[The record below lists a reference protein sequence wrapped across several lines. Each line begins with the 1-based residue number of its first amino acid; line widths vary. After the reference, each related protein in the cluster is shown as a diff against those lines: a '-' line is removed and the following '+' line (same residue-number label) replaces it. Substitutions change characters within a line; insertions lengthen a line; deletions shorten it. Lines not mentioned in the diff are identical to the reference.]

1 LKVVIASSSYVS
13 KPLISLL
20 SSSREHELIGLI
32 TNPDKA
38 TGRGMNIVPN
48 ELASWWMSNGINVLK
63 PEGRDNLK
71 DLIKTLNPEIV
82 ITIAYGQIIPED
94 FLNLPKYGWINVH
107 FSSLPRWR
115 GAAPVQWAIL
125 SADKETGVTIFQLDK
140 GMDTGPVYLSESVSI
155 ERDETTEMLLT
166 RLSNIGADLA
176 IQSLSK
182 IQTGIEP
189 VAQLNSGVTLAPKIT
204 KNDGKINWHE
214 NTDEIFNRYRALAG
228 NPGIWTLLGELRLK
242 IDSLEI
248 SNRVEKISPAEVLI
262 SDEHLLVG
270 ANNGVIEIKTLTP
283 AGRSQMSAAEFIRG
297 LPNRSGL
304 QLG

>member
-48 ELASWWMSNGINVLK
+48 ELASWGMSNGINVLK

-182 IQTGIEP
+182 IQTGIKP
-189 VAQLNSGVTLAPKIT
+189 VAQFNSGVTLAPKIT
-204 KNDGKINWHE
+204 KNDGKIDWHE

-297 LPNRSGL
+297 LTNKSGL

>member
-1 LKVVIASSSYVS
+1 MVIASSSFVS

-20 SSSREHELIGLI
+20 SSSNEHEVLGLI

-48 ELASWWMSNGINVLK
+48 ELASWGMSNGINVLK
-63 PEGRDNLK
+63 PIGRDNLK
-71 DLIKTLNPEIV
+71 DLIKTLDPEIV

-94 FLNLPKYGWINVH
+94 LLNLPKYGWINVH

-125 SADKETGVTIFQLDK
+125 SSDTESGVTVFKLDK
-140 GMDTGPVYLSESVSI
+140 GMDTGPVYLTKTVSI
-155 ERDETTEMLLT
+155 VPDETTELLLT

-176 IQSLSK
+176 IQSLAV
-182 IQTGIEP
+182 IQGGTEP
-189 VAQLNSGVTLAPKIT
+189 VAQLNSGVTLAPKIN
-204 KNDGKINWHE
+204 KNDGKINWHV
-214 NTDEIFNRYRALAG
+214 NANEIFNRYRALAG
-228 NPGIWTLLGELRLK
+228 NPGIWTLLGEVRLK

-248 SNRVEKISPAEVLI
+248 SNRTENLSPSEVLI

-270 ANNGVIEIKTLTP
+270 ANNGVIEIKTITP

-304 QLG
+304 KLG

>member
-48 ELASWWMSNGINVLK
+48 ELASWGMSNGINVLK

-182 IQTGIEP
+182 IQTGIKP

-228 NPGIWTLLGELRLK
+228 NPGIWTLLEELRLK

-297 LPNRSGL
+297 LTNKSGL

>member
-13 KPLISLL
+13 KPLITLIAKSNDHKLL
-20 SSSREHELIGLI
+20 GLI

-48 ELASWWMSNGINVLK
+48 ELASWGASIGINVLK
-63 PEGRDNLK
+63 PNSQD
-71 DLIKTLNPEIV
+71 DLNDLVRTLNPEIV
-82 ITIAYGQIIPED
+82 VTIAYGKIIPED
-94 FLNLPKYGWINVH
+94 LLNLPKYGWINVH

-125 SADKETGVTIFQLDK
+125 SADKESGVTIFKLDK
-140 GMDTGPVYLSESVSI
+140 GMDTGPVYLNKVVSI
-155 ERDETTEMLLT
+155 EPDETTELLLT
-166 RLSNIGADLA
+166 RLSEIGADLA
-176 IQSLSK
+176 IQSLAL
-182 IQTGIEP
+182 IENGVEP
-189 VAQLNSGVTLAPKIT
+189 SAQINSGVTLAPKIN

-214 NTDEIFNRYRALAG
+214 STDEIFNRFRALAG
-228 NPGIWTLLGELRLK
+228 NPGIWTVLGELRLK

-248 SNRVEKISPAEVLI
+248 SKRKEAVSPSEVLI
-262 SDEHLLVG
+262 SDECFYVG
-270 ANNGVIEIKTLTP
+270 ANNGLIEIKILTP

-297 LPNRSGL
+297 LPVRTGL

>member
-1 LKVVIASSSYVS
+1 MKVLIASSSFVS

-20 SSSREHELIGLI
+20 SSSNEHELLGLI

-48 ELASWWMSNGINVLK
+48 ELASWGMSNGINVLK
-63 PEGRDNLK
+63 PIGRDNLK

-94 FLNLPKYGWINVH
+94 LLNLPKYGWINVH

-125 SADKETGVTIFQLDK
+125 SSDTESGVTVFKLDK
-140 GMDTGPVYLSESVSI
+140 GMDTGPVYLTKTVSI
-155 ERDETTEMLLT
+155 EPDETTELLLT

-176 IQSLSK
+176 IQSLAV
-182 IQTGIEP
+182 IQGGTEP
-189 VAQLNSGVTLAPKIT
+189 VAQLNSGVTLAPKIN
-204 KNDGKINWHE
+204 KNDGKINWHV
-214 NTDEIFNRYRALAG
+214 NANEIFNRYRALAG
-228 NPGIWTLLGELRLK
+228 NPGIWTLLGEVRLK

-248 SNRVEKISPAEVLI
+248 SNRTEKLSPSEVLI

-270 ANNGVIEIKTLTP
+270 ANNGVIEIKTITP

-304 QLG
+304 KLG

>member
-1 LKVVIASSSYVS
+1 MKVVIASSSYVS

-48 ELASWWMSNGINVLK
+48 ELASWGMSNGINVLK

-182 IQTGIEP
+182 IQTGIKP
-189 VAQLNSGVTLAPKIT
+189 VAQFNSGVTLAPKIT

-248 SNRVEKISPAEVLI
+248 SSRVEKISPAEVLI

>member
-1 LKVVIASSSYVS
+1 MKVVIASSSYVS

-48 ELASWWMSNGINVLK
+48 ELASWGMSNGINVLK

-155 ERDETTEMLLT
+155 ERDETTEILLT

-182 IQTGIEP
+182 IQTGIKP
-189 VAQLNSGVTLAPKIT
+189 VAQFNSGVTLAPKIT

-283 AGRSQMSAAEFIRG
+283 SGRSQMSAAEFIRG

>member
-48 ELASWWMSNGINVLK
+48 ELASWGMANGINVLK

-182 IQTGIEP
+182 IQTGIKP

-228 NPGIWTLLGELRLK
+228 NPGIWTLLEELRLK

-297 LPNRSGL
+297 LTNKSGI

>member
-1 LKVVIASSSYVS
+1 MLIASSSFVS

-20 SSSREHELIGLI
+20 SSSNEHELLGLI

-48 ELASWWMSNGINVLK
+48 ELASWGMSNGINVLK
-63 PEGRDNLK
+63 PIGRDNLK

-94 FLNLPKYGWINVH
+94 LLNLPKYGWINVH

-125 SADKETGVTIFQLDK
+125 SSDTESGVTVFKLDK
-140 GMDTGPVYLSESVSI
+140 GMDTGPVYLTKTVSI
-155 ERDETTEMLLT
+155 EPDETTELLLT

-176 IQSLSK
+176 IQSLAV
-182 IQTGIEP
+182 IQGGTEP
-189 VAQLNSGVTLAPKIT
+189 VAQLNSGVTLAPKIN
-204 KNDGKINWHE
+204 KNDGKINWHV
-214 NTDEIFNRYRALAG
+214 NANEIFNRYRALAG
-228 NPGIWTLLGELRLK
+228 NPGIWTLLGEVRLK

-248 SNRVEKISPAEVLI
+248 SNRTEKLSPSEVLI

-270 ANNGVIEIKTLTP
+270 ANNGVIEIKTITP

-304 QLG
+304 KLG

>member
-1 LKVVIASSSYVS
+1 MKVVIASSSYVS

-48 ELASWWMSNGINVLK
+48 ELASWGMSNGINVLK

-82 ITIAYGQIIPED
+82 ITIAYWQIIPED

-182 IQTGIEP
+182 IQTGIKP
-189 VAQLNSGVTLAPKIT
+189 VAQFNSGVTLAPKIT
-204 KNDGKINWHE
+204 KNDGKIDWHE

-297 LPNRSGL
+297 LTNKSGL

>member
-1 LKVVIASSSYVS
+1 MVIASSSFVS

-20 SSSREHELIGLI
+20 SSSNEHELIGLI

-48 ELASWWMSNGINVLK
+48 DLASWGMSNGINVLK
-63 PEGRDNLK
+63 PIGHDNLK

-94 FLNLPKYGWINVH
+94 LLNLPKYGWINVH

-125 SADKETGVTIFQLDK
+125 SSDTESGVTVFKLDK
-140 GMDTGPVYLSESVSI
+140 GMDTGPVYLTKTVSI
-155 ERDETTEMLLT
+155 EPDETTELLLT

-176 IQSLSK
+176 IQSLAV
-182 IQTGIEP
+182 IQGGTEP
-189 VAQLNSGVTLAPKIT
+189 VAQLNSGVTLAPKIN
-204 KNDGKINWHE
+204 KNDGKINWHV
-214 NTDEIFNRYRALAG
+214 NANEIFNRYRALAG
-228 NPGIWTLLGELRLK
+228 NPGIWTLLGEVRLK

-248 SNRVEKISPAEVLI
+248 SNRTEKLSPSEVLI

-270 ANNGVIEIKTLTP
+270 ANNGVIEIKTITP

-304 QLG
+304 KLG

>member
-1 LKVVIASSSYVS
+1 MKVVIASSSYVS

-48 ELASWWMSNGINVLK
+48 ELASWGMSNGINVLK

-140 GMDTGPVYLSESVSI
+140 GMDTGPVYLSKSVSI

-189 VAQLNSGVTLAPKIT
+189 VAQSNSGVTLAPKIT

-297 LPNRSGL
+297 LTNKSGL

>member
-1 LKVVIASSSYVS
+1 MKVVIASSSYVS

-48 ELASWWMSNGINVLK
+48 ELASWGMSNGINVLK
-63 PEGRDNLK
+63 PEGRDSLK

-155 ERDETTEMLLT
+155 ERYETTEMLLT

-182 IQTGIEP
+182 IQTGIKP
-189 VAQLNSGVTLAPKIT
+189 VAQFNSGVTLAPKIT
-204 KNDGKINWHE
+204 KNDGKINWHD

-297 LPNRSGL
+297 LTNKSGL

>member
-1 LKVVIASSSYVS
+1 MLIASSSFVS

-20 SSSREHELIGLI
+20 SSSNEHELLGLI

-48 ELASWWMSNGINVLK
+48 ELAGWGMSNGINVLK
-63 PEGRDNLK
+63 PIGRDNLK

-94 FLNLPKYGWINVH
+94 LLNLPKYGWINVH

-125 SADKETGVTIFQLDK
+125 SSDTESGVTVFKLDK
-140 GMDTGPVYLSESVSI
+140 GMDTGPVYLTKTVSI
-155 ERDETTEMLLT
+155 DPNETTELLLT

-176 IQSLSK
+176 IQSLAV
-182 IQTGIEP
+182 IQGGTEP
-189 VAQLNSGVTLAPKIT
+189 VAQLNSGVTLAPKIN
-204 KNDGKINWHE
+204 KNDGKINWHV
-214 NTDEIFNRYRALAG
+214 NTNEIFNRYRALAG
-228 NPGIWTLLGELRLK
+228 NPGIWTLLGEVRLK

-248 SNRVEKISPAEVLI
+248 SNRTEKLSPSEVLI

-270 ANNGVIEIKTLTP
+270 ANNGVIEIKTITP

-304 QLG
+304 KLG

>member
-1 LKVVIASSSYVS
+1 MLIASSSLVS

-20 SSSREHELIGLI
+20 SSSNEHELLGLI

-48 ELASWWMSNGINVLK
+48 ELAAWVMSNGINVLK
-63 PEGRDNLK
+63 PIGRDNLK
-71 DLIKTLNPEIV
+71 DVIKTLNPEIV

-94 FLNLPKYGWINVH
+94 LLNLPKYGWINVH

-125 SADKETGVTIFQLDK
+125 SSDTESGVTVFKLDK
-140 GMDTGPVYLSESVSI
+140 GMDTGPVYLTKTVSI
-155 ERDETTEMLLT
+155 YPNETTELLLT
-166 RLSNIGADLA
+166 RLSNIGANLA
-176 IQSLSK
+176 IQSLAV
-182 IQTGIEP
+182 IQSGTEP

-214 NTDEIFNRYRALAG
+214 NTSEIFNRYRALAG
-228 NPGIWTLLGELRLK
+228 NPGIWTLLGEVRLK
-242 IDSLEI
+242 IDSLDI
-248 SNRVEKISPAEVLI
+248 SNRTEKLSPSEVLI

-270 ANNGVIEIKTLTP
+270 ANNGVIEIKTITP

-304 QLG
+304 KLG

>member
-1 LKVVIASSSYVS
+1 MKVVIASSSYVS

-48 ELASWWMSNGINVLK
+48 ELASWGMSNGINVLK

-182 IQTGIEP
+182 IQTGIKP

-248 SNRVEKISPAEVLI
+248 SSRVEKISPAEVLI

-297 LPNRSGL
+297 LTNKSGL

>member
-1 LKVVIASSSYVS
+1 MVIASSSFVS

-20 SSSREHELIGLI
+20 SSSNEHELLGLI

-48 ELASWWMSNGINVLK
+48 ELASWGMSNGINVLK
-63 PEGRDNLK
+63 PIGRDNLK

-94 FLNLPKYGWINVH
+94 LLNLPKYGWINVH

-125 SADKETGVTIFQLDK
+125 SSDTESGVTVFKLDK
-140 GMDTGPVYLSESVSI
+140 GMDTGPVYLTKTVSI
-155 ERDETTEMLLT
+155 EPDETTELLLT

-176 IQSLSK
+176 IQSLAV
-182 IQTGIEP
+182 IQGGTEP
-189 VAQLNSGVTLAPKIT
+189 VAQLNSGVTLAPKIN
-204 KNDGKINWHE
+204 KNDGKINWHV
-214 NTDEIFNRYRALAG
+214 NANEIFNRYRALAG
-228 NPGIWTLLGELRLK
+228 NPGIWTLLGEVRLK

-248 SNRVEKISPAEVLI
+248 SNRTEKLSPSEVLI
-262 SDEHLLVG
+262 SDERLLVG
-270 ANNGVIEIKTLTP
+270 ANNGVIEIKTITP

-304 QLG
+304 KLG

>member
-1 LKVVIASSSYVS
+1 MLIASSSFVS

-20 SSSREHELIGLI
+20 SSSNEHELLGLI

-48 ELASWWMSNGINVLK
+48 ELAGWGMSNGINVLK
-63 PEGRDNLK
+63 PIGRDNLK

-94 FLNLPKYGWINVH
+94 LLDLPKYGWINVH

-125 SADKETGVTIFQLDK
+125 SSDTESGVTVFKLDK
-140 GMDTGPVYLSESVSI
+140 GMDTGPVYLTKTVSI
-155 ERDETTEMLLT
+155 DPNETTELLLT

-176 IQSLSK
+176 IQSLAV
-182 IQTGIEP
+182 IQSGTEP

-214 NTDEIFNRYRALAG
+214 NTSEIFNRYRALSG

-248 SNRVEKISPAEVLI
+248 SNRTDKLSPSEVLI
-262 SDEHLLVG
+262 ADEHLLVG

-283 AGRSQMSAAEFIRG
+283 AGRTQMSAAEFIRG
-297 LPNRSGL
+297 LSNRSGL

>member
-1 LKVVIASSSYVS
+1 MKVVIASSSYVS

-48 ELASWWMSNGINVLK
+48 ELASWGMSNGINVLK

-155 ERDETTEMLLT
+155 ERYETTEMLLT

-297 LPNRSGL
+297 LTNKSGL

>member
-48 ELASWWMSNGINVLK
+48 ELASWGMSNGINVLK

-189 VAQLNSGVTLAPKIT
+189 VAQFNSGVTLAPKIT

-297 LPNRSGL
+297 LTNKSGL

>member
-1 LKVVIASSSYVS
+1 MKVVIASSSYVS

-48 ELASWWMSNGINVLK
+48 ELASWGMSNGINVLK

-182 IQTGIEP
+182 IQTGIKP
-189 VAQLNSGVTLAPKIT
+189 VAQFNSGVTLAPKIT

-283 AGRSQMSAAEFIRG
+283 AGRSRMSAAEFIRG
-297 LPNRSGL
+297 LTNKSGL

>member
-1 LKVVIASSSYVS
+1 MLIASSSFVS

-20 SSSREHELIGLI
+20 SSSNEHELLGLI

-48 ELASWWMSNGINVLK
+48 ELAGWGMSNGINVLK
-63 PEGRDNLK
+63 PIGRDNLK

-94 FLNLPKYGWINVH
+94 LLNLPKYGWINVH

-125 SADKETGVTIFQLDK
+125 SSDTESGVTVFKLDK
-140 GMDTGPVYLSESVSI
+140 GMDTGPVYLTKTVSI
-155 ERDETTEMLLT
+155 EPDETTELLLT
-166 RLSNIGADLA
+166 RLSDIGADLA
-176 IQSLSK
+176 IQSLAV
-182 IQTGIEP
+182 IQGGTEP
-189 VAQLNSGVTLAPKIT
+189 VAQSNSGVTLAPKIT
-204 KNDGKINWHE
+204 KNDGKINW
-214 NTDEIFNRYRALAG
+214 NVNANEIFNRYRALAG
-228 NPGIWTLLGELRLK
+228 NPGIWTLLGEVRLK

-248 SNRVEKISPAEVLI
+248 SNRTEKLSPGEVLI

-270 ANNGVIEIKTLTP
+270 ANNGVIEIKTITP

-304 QLG
+304 KLG

>member
-1 LKVVIASSSYVS
+1 VVIASSSFVS

-20 SSSREHELIGLI
+20 SSSSEHELLGLI

-48 ELASWWMSNGINVLK
+48 ELASWGMSNGINVLK
-63 PEGRDNLK
+63 PIGRDHLK

-94 FLNLPKYGWINVH
+94 LLNLPKYGWINVH

-125 SADKETGVTIFQLDK
+125 SADNESGVTVFKLDK
-140 GMDTGPVYLSESVSI
+140 GMDTGPVYLTKTVSI
-155 ERDETTEMLLT
+155 EPDETTELLLT

-176 IQSLSK
+176 IQSLAV
-182 IQTGIEP
+182 IQGGTEP
-189 VAQLNSGVTLAPKIT
+189 VAQLNSGVTLAPKIN
-204 KNDGKINWHE
+204 KNDGKINWHV
-214 NTDEIFNRYRALAG
+214 NANEIFNRYRALAG
-228 NPGIWTLLGELRLK
+228 NPGIWTLLGEVRLK

-248 SNRVEKISPAEVLI
+248 SNRTEKLSPSEVLI

-270 ANNGVIEIKTLTP
+270 TTNGVIEIKTITP

-304 QLG
+304 KLG

>member
-1 LKVVIASSSYVS
+1 MLIASSSFVS

-20 SSSREHELIGLI
+20 SSSNEHELLGLI

-38 TGRGMNIVPN
+38 TGRGMNILPN
-48 ELASWWMSNGINVLK
+48 ELASWGMSNGINVLK
-63 PEGRDNLK
+63 PIGRDNLK
-71 DLIKTLNPEIV
+71 DVIKTLNPEIV

-94 FLNLPKYGWINVH
+94 LLNLPKYGWINVH

-125 SADKETGVTIFQLDK
+125 SSDTESGVTVFKLDK
-140 GMDTGPVYLSESVSI
+140 GMDTGPVYLTKTVSI
-155 ERDETTEMLLT
+155 YPNETTELLLT
-166 RLSNIGADLA
+166 RLSNIGANLA
-176 IQSLSK
+176 IQSLAV
-182 IQTGIEP
+182 IQSGTEP

-214 NTDEIFNRYRALAG
+214 NTSEIFNRYRALAG
-228 NPGIWTLLGELRLK
+228 NPGIWTLLGEVRLK
-242 IDSLEI
+242 IDSLDI
-248 SNRVEKISPAEVLI
+248 SNRTEKLSPSEVLI

-270 ANNGVIEIKTLTP
+270 ANNGVIEIKTITP

-304 QLG
+304 KLG

>member
-1 LKVVIASSSYVS
+1 VLIASSSFVS

-20 SSSREHELIGLI
+20 SSSNEHELLGLI

-48 ELASWWMSNGINVLK
+48 ELAGWGMSNGINVLK
-63 PEGRDNLK
+63 PIGRDNLK

-94 FLNLPKYGWINVH
+94 LLDLPKYGWINVH

-125 SADKETGVTIFQLDK
+125 SSDTESGVTVFKLDK
-140 GMDTGPVYLSESVSI
+140 GMDTGPVYLTKTVSI
-155 ERDETTEMLLT
+155 DPNETTELLLT

-176 IQSLSK
+176 IQSLAV
-182 IQTGIEP
+182 IQSGTEP

-214 NTDEIFNRYRALAG
+214 NTSEIFNRYRALSG

-248 SNRVEKISPAEVLI
+248 SNRTDKLSPSEVLI
-262 SDEHLLVG
+262 ADEHLLVG

-283 AGRSQMSAAEFIRG
+283 AGRTQMSAAEFIRG
-297 LPNRSGL
+297 LSNRSGL